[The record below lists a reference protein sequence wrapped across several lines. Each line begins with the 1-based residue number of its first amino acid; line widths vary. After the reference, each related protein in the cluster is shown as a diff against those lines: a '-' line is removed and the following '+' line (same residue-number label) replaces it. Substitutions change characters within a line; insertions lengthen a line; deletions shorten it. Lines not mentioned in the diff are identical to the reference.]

1 MSTSVETD
9 HESDLVTSPRWETAT
24 GWVMAIGGA
33 IGMFAAFVL
42 SADKVGLLQDQ
53 IAGTQKDL
61 SCDLSAFVSCTS
73 VIGSSESEAFGFP
86 NSFIGIAGFA
96 GVLML
101 GVLLIARVE
110 LPSFIWAGLQAGALF
125 GIGFVTWLQYQS
137 IYDIGKLCPYCMVVW
152 AVMIPIFVNVTA
164 ANLRRFAPSSA
175 VTRFVSNWTLM
186 IVLLWYVVVASA
198 IWFKFGDTLWV
209 GVGSA

>member
-1 MSTSVETD
+1 MSTSLETE
-9 HESDLVTSPRWETAT
+9 HESDVVASSPWETT
-24 GWVMAIGGA
+24 VGWVLAVGGA
-33 IGMFAAFVL
+33 IGMFAAVVL

-53 IAGTQKDL
+53 IAGKQKDL
-61 SCDLSAFVSCTS
+61 SCDLSAFVSCSS
-73 VIGSSESEAFGFP
+73 VIASSESEAFGFP

-101 GVLLIARVE
+101 GVLLIAKVE
-110 LPSFIWAGLQAGALF
+110 LPRFVWLGLQAGALF

-152 AVMIPIFVNVTA
+152 TVMIPIFVNVTA
-164 ANLRRFAPSSA
+164 ATLRRFAPQGA
-175 VTRFVSNWTLM
+175 ITRFVSNWTLM

-198 IWFKFGDTLWV
+198 IWFKFGETLW
-209 GVGSA
+209 A

>member
-9 HESDLVTSPRWETAT
+9 HDPDVVTSSPWETT
-24 GWVMAIGGA
+24 VGWVLAVGGA

-61 SCDLSAFVSCTS
+61 SCDLSAFVSCSS
-73 VIGSSESEAFGFP
+73 VIASSESEAFGFP

-101 GVLLIARVE
+101 GVLLIAKVE
-110 LPSFIWAGLQAGALF
+110 LPRFIWAGLQVGALF

-152 AVMIPIFVNVTA
+152 TVMIPIFVNVTA
-164 ANLRRFAPSSA
+164 ANLRRFVPQSA
-175 VTRFVSNWTLM
+175 ITRFVSNWTLM
-186 IVLLWYVVVASA
+186 IVLLWYVVVAAA
-198 IWFKFGDTLWV
+198 IWFKFGETLW
-209 GVGSA
+209 A

>member
-1 MSTSVETD
+1 MSTSLETD
-9 HESDLVTSPRWETAT
+9 HESDVLTSSAWETAT
-24 GWVMAIGGA
+24 GWVMAVGGA

-61 SCDLSAFVSCTS
+61 SCDLSAFVSCSS
-73 VIGSSESEAFGFP
+73 VIASSESEAFGFP

-101 GVLLIARVE
+101 GVLVIARVE
-110 LPSFIWAGLQAGALF
+110 LPRFVWAGLQVGALF

-152 AVMIPIFVNVTA
+152 TVMIPIFVNISA
-164 ANLRRFAPSSA
+164 ANLRRFAPRSA

-186 IVLLWYVVVASA
+186 IVLLWYVAVAAA
-198 IWFKFGDTLWV
+198 IWFRFGETLW
-209 GVGSA
+209 A

>member
-1 MSTSVETD
+1 MSTSLETE
-9 HESDLVTSPRWETAT
+9 HESDVVTSSAWETT
-24 GWVMAIGGA
+24 VGWVLAVGGA

-42 SADKVGLLQDQ
+42 SADKVGLLEAQLD
-53 IAGTQKDL
+53 GTQKNL
-61 SCDLSAFVSCTS
+61 PCDLSAFVSCSS
-73 VIGSSESEAFGFP
+73 VIASSESEAFGFP

-101 GVLLIARVE
+101 GVLLIAKVE
-110 LPSFIWAGLQAGALF
+110 LPRFVWAGLQVGVLF

-152 AVMIPIFVNVTA
+152 SVMIPIFVNVTA
-164 ANLRRFAPSSA
+164 ANLRRFVPQAA
-175 VTRFVSNWTLM
+175 ITRFVSNWTLM

-198 IWFKFGDTLWV
+198 IWFKFGETLW
-209 GVGSA
+209 A